1 MKSQC
6 LIPIPSSLESTT
18 TATATTAPSTTRT
31 TTTTT
36 ASAVGFLA
44 RLVLGLGRVVD
55 QQRIEGQTIGQDV
68 VADRGA
74 TDVDGVEGD
83 GITAFGGHFDRAEG
97 GVHLGGDGG
106 DGAVE
111 DGAYYGQIYGSRV
124 LEALIFKR

>member
-6 LIPIPSSLESTT
+6 LIPIPSGLESTAT
-18 TATATTAPSTTRT
+18 TTATTAPSTTRT

-36 ASAVGFLA
+36 ASAVRFLA
-44 RLVLGLGRVVD
+44 RLVLRLGRVVD

-68 VADRGA
+68 VANRGA

-83 GITAFGGHFDRAEG
+83 GVAAFGGHFDRAEG

-111 DGAYYGQIYGSRV
+111 DGAYFGQS
-124 LEALIFKR
+124 